1 MKEVEIYTKNYCP
14 YCHRAKE
21 LLRIKGVP
29 FTEHD
34 VTTDAETERQMQLRS
49 GARTVPQIFVS
60 GTCLGGCSE
69 LFELDEKGE
78 LDQLLDIKPAR
89 NGSS

>member
-1 MKEVEIYTKNYCP
+1 MKKVEIYTKNYCP

-21 LLRIKGVP
+21 LLRIKGIP
-29 FTEHD
+29 FIEYD
-34 VTTDAETERQMQLRS
+34 VTADVEKEREMQQRS
-49 GARTVPQIFVS
+49 GARTVPQIFVA
-60 GTCLGGCSE
+60 GTGLGGCSE

-78 LDQLLDIKPAR
+78 LDQLLGLKPPR